1 MPSLSLNV
9 GLNNGRKLP
18 FGGGAAPSGIPV
30 AGTTEIVVTSSN
42 EFIPSGTYSLN
53 GDRRFEDVSGDNRLQ
68 FSPAPDRWDFIS
80 FSDIAST
87 TGSPDYIPFSG
98 YTIIFG
104 TGSITVAA
112 A

>member
-18 FGGGAAPSGIPV
+18 FSGAAPSGIPV
-30 AGTTEIVVTSSN
+30 AGTTEVVVTSSN
-42 EFIPSGTYSLN
+42 IYIQSGTWTLN
-53 GDRRFEDVSGDNRLQ
+53 GDRRFEGTGDNVLQ
-68 FSPAPDRWDFIS
+68 FDSGTGIWN
-80 FSDIAST
+80 FSDFAVIAAVA
-87 TGSPDYIPFSG
+87 GSADYIPFSG

-104 TGSITVAA
+104 SGSITVAA

>member
-1 MPSLSLNV
+1 MPSLSLNI

-42 EFIPSGTYSLN
+42 AFIPSGTWSLN
-53 GDRRFEDVSGDNRLQ
+53 GDRMEDVSGDSALIFNG
-68 FSPAPDRWDFIS
+68 
-80 FSDIAST
+80 IATWEFYDESILIADA
-87 TGSPDYIPFSG
+87 TGSADYYPFSG
-98 YTIIFG
+98 YTIILG
-104 TGSITVAA
+104 GGSITVAA